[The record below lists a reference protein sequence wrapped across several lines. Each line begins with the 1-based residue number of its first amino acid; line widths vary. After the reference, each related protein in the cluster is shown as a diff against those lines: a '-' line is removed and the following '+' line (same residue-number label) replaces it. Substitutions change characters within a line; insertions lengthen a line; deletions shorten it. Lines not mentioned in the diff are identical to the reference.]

1 MIKLE
6 PAPAV
11 MGAAESSSVT
21 VEARAT
27 VRAPADRVYE
37 LIADYRVGHP
47 RIVPPKYFQ
56 NLIVER
62 GGRGAGTVITY
73 EIKLLGRVRHD
84 RARVTEPEPG
94 RVLVETVD
102 EQSIVTTFRVE
113 PAGASASNVTISTVV
128 PTRRGLAGALER
140 VLVRALLAPVYR
152 DELALLNRVAT
163 SDSSS
168 AERHEYAGGKYE
180 VD

>member
-1 MIKLE
+1 
-6 PAPAV
+6 

-27 VRAPADRVYE
+27 VRAPTDRIYE
-37 LIADYRVGHP
+37 LIANYRAGHP

-56 NLIVER
+56 NLVVER

-102 EQSIVTTFRVE
+102 EQNIVTTFRVE
-113 PAGASASNVTISTVV
+113 PAGASDSSVTISTIV

-163 SDSSS
+163 SDSSTRTS
-168 AERHEYAGGKYE
+168 
-180 VD
+180 VNS

>member
-6 PAPAV
+6 PAPA
-11 MGAAESSSVT
+11 ALRNRQSSSVT

-27 VRAPADRVYE
+27 VRAPTDRVYE
-37 LIADYRVGHP
+37 LIANYRAGHP

-56 NLIVER
+56 NLVVER
-62 GGRGAGTVITY
+62 GGRGAGTIITY
-73 EIKLLGRVRHD
+73 EIKLLGRTRRD

-94 RVLVETVD
+94 RVLVETVV
-102 EQSIVTTFRVE
+102 EQNIVTTFRVE
-113 PAGASASNVTISTVV
+113 PTGASASNVTISTVL

-152 DELALLNRVAT
+152 DELALLSRVAT
-163 SDSSS
+163 SDS
-168 AERHEYAGGKYE
+168 
-180 VD
+180 

>member
-1 MIKLE
+1 MIRLE

-11 MGAAESSSVT
+11 MRAAESSSVT

-27 VRAPADRVYE
+27 VRAPTDRVYE
-37 LIADYRVGHP
+37 LIANYRAGHP

-56 NLIVER
+56 NLVVER

-102 EQSIVTTFRVE
+102 EQNIVTTFRVE
-113 PAGASASNVTISTVV
+113 PAGASDSNVTISTIV

-163 SDSSS
+163 SDS
-168 AERHEYAGGKYE
+168 
-180 VD
+180 

>member
-1 MIKLE
+1 MKRDPSKSNLF
-6 PAPAV
+6 
-11 MGAAESSSVT
+11 T
-21 VEARAT
+21 VEARAS

-37 LIADYRVGHP
+37 LIADYRAGHP

-56 NLIVER
+56 NLVVER

-73 EIKLLGRVRHD
+73 EIKLFGRVRHD

-102 EQSIVTTFRVE
+102 GQNIVTTFRVE
-113 PAGASASNVTISTVV
+113 PAGASASNVTISTIV

-152 DELALLNRVAT
+152 DELALLSRVAT
-163 SDSSS
+163 FAASS
-168 AERHEYAGGKYE
+168 A
-180 VD
+180 

>member
-1 MIKLE
+1 
-6 PAPAV
+6 

-27 VRAPADRVYE
+27 VRAPTDRVYE
-37 LIADYRVGHP
+37 LIANYRAGHP

-56 NLIVER
+56 NLVVER

-73 EIKLLGRVRHD
+73 EIKLLGRVRRD

-102 EQSIVTTFRVE
+102 EQKIVTTFRVE
-113 PAGASASNVTISTVV
+113 PAGASDSNVTISTIV

-140 VLVRALLAPVYR
+140 VLVRALLALVYR

-163 SDSSS
+163 SDS
-168 AERHEYAGGKYE
+168 AITVRAIK
-180 VD
+180 